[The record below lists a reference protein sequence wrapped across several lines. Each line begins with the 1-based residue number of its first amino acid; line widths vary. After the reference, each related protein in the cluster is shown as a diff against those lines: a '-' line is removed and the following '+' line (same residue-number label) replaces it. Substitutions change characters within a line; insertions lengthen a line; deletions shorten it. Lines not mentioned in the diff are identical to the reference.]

1 MTVINT
7 NVKSLVAQAA
17 LGSGNKSMATAMERL
32 STGSRINSAK
42 DDAAG
47 LAISSRMTSQ
57 VRGLN
62 MAIRNANDGISLAQ
76 TAEGALDETTSMLQ
90 RMRELSLQAANTVN
104 NASDRAALN
113 AEVQQ
118 LKTEIDRIATTTSFN
133 GQKILDGSF
142 SGDLQIGDKA
152 GQTMQLAVA
161 SMATTAMGE
170 TASGLAKD
178 STKAALIVTG
188 ASTTASDYQ
197 GASFTATINGVAK
210 TVTLPVASSQ
220 QVAAG
225 GAKLEATAVGA
236 NRALDV
242 SSSGQIGAH
251 DQFVASMATA
261 ANAKMNISVGG
272 GALQTV
278 DIGASTY
285 YKVQARATG
294 AEIVN
299 ALQTELNKNPA
310 FQGDN
315 ALTVSLTPAGRL
327 SFAFASGVQGKEI
340 RVTNTTAENL
350 PFFLDANITSNT
362 TSLASTTGQLVL
374 ADNMDTAATGGGVNL
389 SLNTSFDVVT
399 PTERLHF
406 DLGAQITAKGYDA
419 RALSADQFVEVYNAT
434 AQVNGVQVSTATRS
448 TNLGNIVFSNAGGA
462 AGNHGPITP
471 SGSPH
476 TNGSLLAQAPVTAFV
491 DAGGG
496 FLLGGKTV
504 TIGAGQDD
512 ITIKLGSNAGVKLDL
527 AQKTAYQSWSAVASE
542 IQSKIDASGAFTG
555 ANSVTVTA
563 TLDENLREGLTFTNS
578 TGQAI
583 AVSGELLSLTA
594 NAGGVAAVAFG
605 ASTGVSGSATFDA
618 VNSIATVNGAT
629 HPDSVGSVFTEKTI
643 SLGTAALQAFTL
655 NANAAGT
662 VSLSIADAITTRG
675 YTATTLTGTQL
686 VNVLNDTISANANF
700 AGNNAVTASLS
711 AEGQLTFT
719 VAGPPAVG
727 GNPTLV
733 VAGVTGGLVDA
744 ISDANAGTQATS
756 FAANSSGVAT
766 IRTSGDR
773 EALGVTDYKVSGA
786 QYNNNNFLLKVGSNS
801 AIKVNIADG
810 VYRNATEL
818 ATQINTKISESGLFT
833 GSKAVTAI
841 TTTNATTG
849 EQKLGFKATDGSAVT
864 FSGGLATDMKL
875 TSQTLSDN
883 NSVTLGAVVSAA
895 GVMGAAAASDVL
907 SFDYNGVT
915 FTATTTVAVTSDA
928 TFSALISSAVD
939 ANGTVFGAN
948 KITATFTGAVMTIDV
963 TDDTQA
969 LATDRI
975 TNVKYRDDSS
985 GLTYSNTAVAS
996 TEITSGMSANVVVG
1010 DILQFSY
1017 NDTMYTAT
1025 LTQALTVGD
1034 NSAHVSAAIA
1044 AAVDANGNALG
1055 AAKVTVTDSGE
1066 DIALVATQTGSNN
1079 DVSNLRHIA
1088 KAVYELANTATVF
1101 PAGRVA
1107 TGGVNLSADNQVTLA
1122 MTDAGGV
1129 VQTRTFAL
1137 GSSDSAVSFSDY
1149 AALLQAGADTAFSG
1163 TGKTFTA
1170 SYADGKLSLA
1180 SNSAEIANVSLSGT
1194 SVADAMGSS
1203 SVSGTNPT
1211 AAAVVNKFYSM
1222 ADVATAIT
1230 KDLGN
1235 DAIAT
1240 FDTANNS
1247 WKFEVT
1253 AGNAGSSSSV
1263 ALSGAG
1269 LTALQIAGDL
1279 NAAGS
1284 AGEAS
1289 ANRLSTIAVDT
1300 IANANAATTSIDNA
1314 IEYVNSQRASLGAI
1328 QNRLDH
1334 TVSNLTNIA
1343 TNTEASRSRIM
1354 DADYGVESASLAR
1367 AQIVQQAATAMLA
1380 QANQSAQSVLSLLQ

>member
-104 NASDRAALN
+104 NASDRAALD

-327 SFAFASGVQGKEI
+327 SFAFASGEQGKEI
-340 RVTNTTAENL
+340 RVTNTATENL
-350 PFFLDANITSNT
+350 PFFLDANITGNT

-448 TNLGNIVFSNAGGA
+448 TNLGDIVFSNAAGA

-476 TNGSLLAQAPVTAFV
+476 TNGSLLAQAPATAFV
-491 DAGGG
+491 DAVGG

-605 ASTGVSGSATFDA
+605 ASTGVSGSTTFDA

-818 ATQINTKISESGLFT
+818 ATQINTKIAESGLFT

-841 TTTNATTG
+841 TTTDATTG
-849 EQKLGFKATDGSAVT
+849 EQKLGFTATDGSAVT

-883 NSVTLGAVVSAA
+883 NLVTLGAAVSAA

-915 FTATTTVAVTSDA
+915 FTATTTAAVSTDQNFSD
-928 TFSALISSAVD
+928 LISSAVD

-948 KITATFTGAVMTIDV
+948 KITAAFTSAVMTIDV
-963 TDDTQA
+963 TGDTQA

-985 GLTYSNTAVAS
+985 GLTYSNTAAAS

-1025 LTQALTVGD
+1025 LTAALSAGD
-1034 NSAHVSAAIA
+1034 DSANVSIAIA

-1055 AAKVTVTDSGE
+1055 AGKVTVTDSNE
-1066 DIALVATQTGSNN
+1066 DIALVATANN

-1088 KAVYELANTATVF
+1088 KAVYELANAATVF
-1101 PAGRVA
+1101 PADRVA

-1230 KDLGN
+1230 EDLGN